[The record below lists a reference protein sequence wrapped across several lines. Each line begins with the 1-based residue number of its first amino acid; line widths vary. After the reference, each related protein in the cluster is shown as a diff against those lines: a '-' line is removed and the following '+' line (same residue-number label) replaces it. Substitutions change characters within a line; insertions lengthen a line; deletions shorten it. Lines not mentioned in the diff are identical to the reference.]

1 MKKIFRIT
9 TKEGGYFSNRKE
21 YNVFAKD
28 ISEAVLKITP
38 LLDKGED
45 ETIIEAEFLC
55 NLEEDKDLKR
65 LLKEMGEGE

>member
-1 MKKIFRIT
+1 MKKIFRIK
-9 TKEGGYFSNRKE
+9 TKDNSLISSNTE

-38 LLDKGED
+38 LLDKEEG

-55 NLEEDKDLKR
+55 NLDEDKDLKR